1 MKRNCGPLVTL
12 RLRFNCKMRGKKM
25 ELVTSCR
32 NVFLKIFQLI
42 KSLFVISVSEQYK
55 REFNIAVDRINVSRV
70 KIFAITVMV
79 LEGIMIVISF
89 INLKSASK

>member
-1 MKRNCGPLVTL
+1 
-12 RLRFNCKMRGKKM
+12 M